1 MFEFITENYLMVFVF
16 VIVAVGFALWL
27 VDFLKMD
34 KEKRLK
40 KIRRTAYLLV
50 SEAEISFGSN
60 KGREK
65 FNYVHA
71 MLSSKFRLFRLLPQE
86 LAYSI
91 IENALDDLKE
101 VLEEENENAEL

>member
-1 MFEFITENYLMVFVF
+1 MFEFITENYLMIFVF
-16 VIVAVGFALWL
+16 VVVTVAFVLWL
-27 VDFLKMD
+27 VDFLKKG
-34 KEKRLK
+34 KEEQLK

-50 SEAEISFGSN
+50 SEAEFSFSTN

-65 FNYVHA
+65 FNYVHT

-91 IENALDDLKE
+91 IENALDDLKK
-101 VLEEENENAEL
+101 VLEEENGNVEL